1 MKTARVVAA
10 LLTMA
15 LGTGTAE
22 AAGINTDVALPVH
35 QGGFVFRSQLRYQ
48 RLANDPTV
56 LGRETTV
63 WAAPLVVV
71 YGVTSRT
78 TVIGALPYIFE
89 SSTSNPAGAPV
100 EDQRSGLADLRLLIR
115 QTVFVR
121 DGVQRTSR
129 LGLLGG
135 IEIPSG
141 SEGFSSNTTQYL
153 LGGVYTLQHGRHEL
167 DVDNVWK
174 LNGEADGVDAGDEYQ
189 ADAAYQLRVAPWNWP
204 ESGAPAQVYGVL
216 EANWSMRQRSS
227 VGGARVADSGG
238 SRLFLSPGL
247 QLVTRQVIY
256 EASLQLPVMRDLNGG
271 QLEPDLG
278 ASLGLRVNY

>member
-1 MKTARVVAA
+1 MRTARVVTA

-15 LGTGTAE
+15 LGTGIAE

-35 QGGFVFRSQLRYQ
+35 QGGFVFRGQLRYQ
-48 RLANDPTV
+48 RLANDPTA

-89 SSTSNPAGAPV
+89 SSKSNPVGAPV
-100 EDQRSGLADLRLLIR
+100 EDHRRGLADLRLLIR

-174 LNGEADGVDAGDEYQ
+174 LNGEADSVDAGDEYQ

-204 ESGAPAQVYGVL
+204 ESGTPAQVYGVL
-216 EANWSMRQRSS
+216 EANWSTRQRSS
-227 VGGARVADSGG
+227 AGGARVADSGG
-238 SRLFLSPGL
+238 SLLFLSPGL

-256 EASLQLPVMRDLNGG
+256 EASLQIPVIRDLNGS
-271 QLEPDLG
+271 QLEPNLG

>member
-1 MKTARVVAA
+1 VRAVLAVATILTVV
-10 LLTMA
+10 
-15 LGTGTAE
+15 LGLDAAE

-35 QGGFVFRSQLRYQ
+35 QGGFVFRGQLRYR
-48 RLANDPTV
+48 RLANDPTP

-63 WAAPLVVV
+63 WAAPLVVL

-78 TVIGALPYIFE
+78 TVIGALPYVFA
-89 SSTSNPAGAPV
+89 SNKSNPAGAPV
-100 EDQRSGLADLRLLIR
+100 EDHRSGLADLRLVVR
-115 QTVFVR
+115 QTIFVR

-135 IEIPSG
+135 LEIPSG
-141 SEGFSSNTTQYL
+141 SEAFSSNTTQYL

-167 DVDNVWK
+167 DVDNVWT
-174 LNGEADGVDAGDEYQ
+174 LNGEANGVNTGDEYQ

-204 ESGAPAQVYGVL
+204 ERGAPAQVYGVL
-216 EANWSMRQRSS
+216 EANWSLRQRSD

-238 SRLFLSPGL
+238 SLLFLSPGL

-256 EASLQLPVMRDLNGG
+256 EASLQIPVMRDLDGG
-271 QLEPDLG
+271 QLEPNLG